1 MRYLRLQRS
10 QSNRRRA
17 EREAGRASARVQ
29 APSDPESATRDNPV
43 AVDPKREPAKRK
55 TD

>member
-17 EREAGRASARVQ
+17 EREAGRASPRAQ
-29 APSDPESATRDNPV
+29 APSESESATRDNP
-43 AVDPKREPAKRK
+43 AAAEPKREPAKRK